1 MSFDCD
7 FCHQNVQMYEEK
19 EELVTIIK
27 QAAKERL
34 QMEKQLAKIRPN
46 PVSQRLRGKFM
57 VYISRLPKF
66 LINGSV
72 KTNKWE
78 YYHEVDR
85 FCNLFEPNLRRVQ
98 ALKLPVPCWGFAVKT
113 LW

>member
-1 MSFDCD
+1 
-7 FCHQNVQMYEEK
+7 MYEEK

-46 PVSQRLRGKFM
+46 PVSCRLWGKFM
-57 VYISRLPKF
+57 VYISRLAKF

-72 KTNKWE
+72 KKRTRGNRIIELIDFVTCLSLTSGEFK
-78 YYHEVDR
+78 H
-85 FCNLFEPNLRRVQ
+85 
-98 ALKLPVPCWGFAVKT
+98 
-113 LW
+113 

>member
-46 PVSQRLRGKFM
+46 PVSCRLWGEFM
-57 VYISRLPKF
+57 YKDF
-66 LINGSV
+66 A
-72 KTNKWE
+72 W
-78 YYHEVDR
+78 
-85 FCNLFEPNLRRVQ
+85 PNFSL
-98 ALKLPVPCWGFAVKT
+98 LAVWKNEQEGIES
-113 LW
+113 

>member
-46 PVSQRLRGKFM
+46 PVSSRLWGKFM
-57 VYISRLPKF
+57 YKDF
-66 LINGSV
+66 A
-72 KTNKWE
+72 W
-78 YYHEVDR
+78 
-85 FCNLFEPNLRRVQ
+85 PNFSL
-98 ALKLPVPCWGFAVKT
+98 LAVWKNEQEGIES
-113 LW
+113 

>member
-46 PVSQRLRGKFM
+46 PVSQCLWGKFM
-57 VYISRLPKF
+57 VFLSSLPKF

-78 YYHEVDR
+78 
-85 FCNLFEPNLRRVQ
+85 
-98 ALKLPVPCWGFAVKT
+98 
-113 LW
+113 

>member
-46 PVSQRLRGKFM
+46 PVSCRLG
-57 VYISRLPKF
+57 
-66 LINGSV
+66 GG
-72 KTNKWE
+72 
-78 YYHEVDR
+78 
-85 FCNLFEPNLRRVQ
+85 NLWYKDFAWPNFSLM
-98 ALKLPVPCWGFAVKT
+98 AVWKNEQEGIES
-113 LW
+113 

>member
-1 MSFDCD
+1 MLTWSDTERKNLYLCDKLQWTVISRYLAWKGSKCCQRLTSVNKLAGPIWLSFYVIWLWFDCD

-46 PVSQRLRGKFM
+46 PVSCRLGGKFM
-57 VYISRLPKF
+57 V
-66 LINGSV
+66 
-72 KTNKWE
+72 
-78 YYHEVDR
+78 
-85 FCNLFEPNLRRVQ
+85 
-98 ALKLPVPCWGFAVKT
+98 
-113 LW
+113 

>member
-1 MSFDCD
+1 MLSATNKCEQISWTHLTDRFMSFDCD

-46 PVSQRLRGKFM
+46 PVSCRLWGKFM
-57 VYISRLPKF
+57 V
-66 LINGSV
+66 
-72 KTNKWE
+72 
-78 YYHEVDR
+78 
-85 FCNLFEPNLRRVQ
+85 
-98 ALKLPVPCWGFAVKT
+98 
-113 LW
+113 